1 MMLQHHSVG
10 KGYDMLLCI
19 DIGNTNLVFGV
30 WDGQSWRA
38 RYRVRTV
45 HDKMADEYAMMLK
58 NLLHESGFELK
69 TVSRVVIGSGV
80 PQLKTVFQELFDRY
94 LNIEPLFLGPG
105 VKTGLSIR
113 IDNPAE
119 LGADLVADAV
129 AAYER
134 FKTACIVVDFGTATT
149 FSAVSAQGE
158 FMGVAI
164 APGIEVAAEA
174 LSSHAAQLPEVN
186 LSPPPKAIG
195 TNTVHSMQSGLIFGF
210 LGLVERLIC
219 CIREELGE
227 DAEVI
232 ATGGHSRIFVPLTDV
247 IEHVDLDLT
256 LNGLRI
262 IGDRNKGTSV

>member
-1 MMLQHHSVG
+1 MEG
-10 KGYDMLLCI
+10 NMLLCI

-30 WDGQSWRA
+30 WDGTRWRA

-58 NLLHESGFELK
+58 NLLLESGFELK
-69 TVSRVVIGSGV
+69 AVSRVAIGSGV
-80 PQLKTVFQELFDRY
+80 PQLRRVFQELFERY
-94 LNIEPLFLGPG
+94 LGLQPLFLGPG

-134 FKTACIVVDFGTATT
+134 FEEACIVVDFGTATT
-149 FSAVSAQGE
+149 FSAVSEKGE
-158 FMGVAI
+158 FLGVSI

-174 LSSHAAQLPEVN
+174 LSSHAAQLPEVS
-186 LSPPPKAIG
+186 LTPPPQAIG
-195 TNTVHSMQSGLIFGF
+195 TNTVHSMQSGLIYGF
-210 LGLVERLIC
+210 LGLVERIIC
-219 CIREELGE
+219 CIREEIGQQ
-227 DAEVI
+227 AEVI
-232 ATGGHSRIFVPLTDV
+232 ATGGLSEVFVPLTDE
-247 IEHVDLDLT
+247 IQHVDPDLT

-262 IGDRNKGTSV
+262 ISDRNSN

>member
-1 MMLQHHSVG
+1 MEVYTSVEEG
-10 KGYDMLLCI
+10 EDMLLCI

-30 WDGQSWRA
+30 WDGDSWRA

-69 TVSRVVIGSGV
+69 TVTRVVIGSGV
-80 PQLKTVFQELFDRY
+80 PQLKNVFQELFERY
-94 LNIEPLFLGPG
+94 LGLSPLFLGPG

-134 FKTACIVVDFGTATT
+134 FKAACIIVDFGTATT
-149 FSAVSAQGE
+149 FSTVSGRGE
-158 FMGVAI
+158 FLGVAI
-164 APGIEVAAEA
+164 APGIEVAADA
-174 LSSHAAQLPEVN
+174 LSRQAAQLPEVN
-186 LSPPPKAIG
+186 LAPPPRVIG
-195 TNTVHSMQSGLIFGF
+195 TNTVHSMQAGLIYGF
-210 LGLVERLIC
+210 IGLVERLIC
-219 CIREELGE
+219 CIREEIE
-227 DAEVI
+227 EVAEVI
-232 ATGGHSRIFVPLTDV
+232 ATGGLSKIFVPLTNE
-247 IEHVDLDLT
+247 ISIVDPDLT

-262 IGDRNKGTSV
+262 IGDRNSDRC

>member
-1 MMLQHHSVG
+1 MMNAKSPER
-10 KGYDMLLCI
+10 KDEEMLLCI

-30 WDGQSWRA
+30 WDGKSWRA

-69 TVSRVVIGSGV
+69 TMTRVVIGSGV
-80 PQLKTVFQELFDRY
+80 PQLKTVFQELFERY
-94 LNIEPLFLGPG
+94 LDIEPLILGPG

-113 IDNPAE
+113 IDNPTE

-134 FKTACIVVDFGTATT
+134 FKRSCIVVDFGTATT
-149 FSAVSAQGE
+149 FSAVSERGE

-174 LSSHAAQLPEVN
+174 LSRHAAQLPEVN
-186 LSPPPKAIG
+186 LAPPPRAIG

-219 CIREELGE
+219 CIGEELEE
-227 DAEVI
+227 DAEII
-232 ATGGHSRIFVPLTDV
+232 ATGGFSRIFVPLTDM
-247 IEHVDLDLT
+247 IKYVDPDLT

-262 IGDRNKGTSV
+262 IGDRNRD

>member
-1 MMLQHHSVG
+1 
-10 KGYDMLLCI
+10 MLLCI

-30 WDGQSWRA
+30 WDGKTWRA

-69 TVSRVVIGSGV
+69 TVTRAIIGSGV
-80 PQLKTVFQELFDRY
+80 PQLKNVFQELFERY
-94 LNIEPLFLGPG
+94 LGIVPLILGPG
-105 VKTGLSIR
+105 LKTGLSIR
-113 IDNPAE
+113 IDNPSE

-134 FKTACIVVDFGTATT
+134 FKSSCIVVDFGTATT
-149 FSAVSAQGE
+149 FSAISEKGE
-158 FMGVAI
+158 FMGVSI

-186 LSPPPKAIG
+186 LAPPLGAIG
-195 TNTVHSMQSGLIFGF
+195 TNTLHSMQSGLIYGF
-210 LGLVERLIC
+210 VGLVERLIC
-219 CIREELGE
+219 CIREELDE

-232 ATGGHSRIFVPLTDV
+232 ATGGFSKIFVPLTGM
-247 IEHVDLDLT
+247 IGHVDPDLT

-262 IGDRNKGTSV
+262 ISDRNLHGKD